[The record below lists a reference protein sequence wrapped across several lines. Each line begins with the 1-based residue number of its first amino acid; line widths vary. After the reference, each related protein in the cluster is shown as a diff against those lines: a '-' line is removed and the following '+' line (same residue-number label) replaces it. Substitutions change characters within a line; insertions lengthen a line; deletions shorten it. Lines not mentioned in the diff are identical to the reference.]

1 MHNGTKRRGRPPAYE
16 RSTAL
21 GAIRDVFWDQ
31 GYSATSLEAIAE
43 AAGMNRPS
51 LYAAFGDKRS
61 MYLEAFEAATT
72 ELAPALGEALRRPGL
87 RAALEAFF
95 DAAIRAYLEGEGG
108 PRGCF
113 VVCTAT
119 VEMLRDAEVRDR
131 VRGAIDATERAI
143 EARVDKAV
151 AAGDAPPGTEPAIIA
166 AMATALLHSI
176 AVRARAGVG
185 EEELRTLVQK
195 SLDRLLG

>member
-1 MHNGTKRRGRPPAYE
+1 MQDVTKRRGRPPAYE
-16 RSTAL
+16 RRTAL
-21 GAIRDVFWDQ
+21 GAIRDVFWDH

-61 MYLEAFEAATT
+61 MYLEAFEAATA

-87 RAALEAFF
+87 QAALAAFF
-95 DAAIRAYLEGEGG
+95 DAAIRAYLEGAGG

-119 VEMLRDAEVRDR
+119 VEMLKDAEVRDR
-131 VRGAIDATERAI
+131 VRGAIEATEKAI
-143 EARVDKAV
+143 EARVQKAV
-151 AAGDAPPGTEPAIIA
+151 TAGEVRPGIEPAIVA

-185 EEELRTLVQK
+185 EEELRSLIDK
-195 SLDRLLG
+195 SLDRLLA